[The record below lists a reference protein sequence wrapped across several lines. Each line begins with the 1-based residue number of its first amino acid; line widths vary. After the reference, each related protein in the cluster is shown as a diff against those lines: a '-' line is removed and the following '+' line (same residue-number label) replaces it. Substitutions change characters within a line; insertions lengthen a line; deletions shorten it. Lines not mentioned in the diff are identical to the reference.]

1 MMTTHAR
8 EAIEAMP
15 LTFDTAFCRLLGVP
29 LPIVQAPIGG
39 LATPGLAAAAS
50 EAGALGMLALTWAE
64 PEDIDTKLAEMRER
78 TERPF
83 GVNLIVRIEQEERL
97 RRCLDQGVRLF
108 SFFWGD
114 PSALIPIAHQGGAL
128 VMHTV
133 GSAEEARRA
142 VDAGVDIVVAQGWE
156 AGGHVWGGVA
166 TMALVPAVVD
176 AVGNGIP
183 VIAAGGIAD
192 GRGLAA
198 VLTLGASAGWLG
210 TRFAA
215 STEAQSHPRYRELL
229 LAAAETSTYHGTV
242 FDGGWPDAPHRTL
255 RNRTIEAWLD
265 AGSPPSGRRPGEG
278 EVLATDAGGKEVLR
292 YQSTSPREEL
302 SGDIDAL
309 SLWAGQSVGLVHEIL
324 PVREIVGRIAA
335 EAAAV
340 LEREAASV
348 RR

>member
-1 MMTTHAR
+1 MAAHGR
-8 EAIEAMP
+8 QAMG
-15 LTFDTAFCRLLGVP
+15 LTFDTAFCRLVGLP

-39 LATPGLAAAAS
+39 LATPEVAAAAS

-64 PEDIDTKLAEMRER
+64 PEDIDARLAEMHER
-78 TERPF
+78 TDRPF
-83 GVNLIVRIEQEERL
+83 GVNLILRTEQDARL
-97 RRCLDQGVRLF
+97 RRCLDGGARIF

-114 PSALIPIAHQGGAL
+114 PAPLIPVAHQGGAL

-156 AGGHVWGGVA
+156 AGGHVWGQVA

-183 VIAAGGIAD
+183 VVAAGGIAD

-198 VLTLGASAGWLG
+198 VLALGASAGWLG

-215 STEAQSHPRYRELL
+215 SAEARAHPRYQELL
-229 LAAAETSTYHGTV
+229 LAATETSTYHGTV

-255 RNRTIEAWLD
+255 RNRTVDGWLE
-265 AGSPPSGRRPGEG
+265 AGSPPTGQRPGEG
-278 EVLATDAGGKEVLR
+278 DVLATDAQGEPVLR
-292 YQSTSPREEL
+292 YQSTSPREGL

-309 SLWAGQSVGLVHEIL
+309 SLWAGQSVGLVHEVL
-324 PVREIVGRIAA
+324 PVREIVDRLAT

-340 LEREAASV
+340 LEDRAGSV

>member
-1 MMTTHAR
+1 MAL
-8 EAIEAMP
+8 A
-15 LTFDTAFCRLLGVP
+15 FDTAFCRLLGIP

-39 LATPGLAAAAS
+39 LATPEVAAAAS
-50 EAGALGMLALTWAE
+50 EAGALGMLAMTWAE
-64 PEDIDTKLAEMRER
+64 PKDIDTKLAQMRER
-78 TERPF
+78 TDRPF
-83 GVNLIVRIEQEERL
+83 GVNLILRTEQEERL

-114 PSALIPIAHQGGAL
+114 PAPLIPIAHQGGAL

-133 GSAEEARRA
+133 GSAEEARRM
-142 VDAGVDIVVAQGWE
+142 VDTGVDIVVAQAWE
-156 AGGHVWGGVA
+156 AGGHVWGEVA

-176 AVGNGIP
+176 AVGDAIP

-229 LAAAETSTYHGTV
+229 LAAAETSTYYGTV

-255 RNRTIEAWLD
+255 RNQTIEAWLE
-265 AGSPPSGRRPGEG
+265 AGSPPSGQRPGEG
-278 EVLATDAGGKEVLR
+278 EVLATDTGGGEVLR
-292 YQSTSPREEL
+292 YQSTSPRQEL

-309 SLWAGQSVGLVHEIL
+309 SLWAGQSVGLVNEIL
-324 PVREIVGRIAA
+324 PVREIVDQLAT

-340 LEREAASV
+340 LEERAGLV